1 MPRPLKVV
9 LIVLGALIG
18 TLLAMGIVGAVLIET
33 GVIEDN
39 TATVEQPAATAA
51 PTTTTTPAP
60 TTTRH
65 ATTTTRPSGTTTL
78 PATPEALMSLEEC
91 LEWEWAESD
100 IIYGI
105 GDSLG
110 EMAAAMAIGD
120 ADMAHSWYWHAKGQR
135 EVLYF
140 DEWLIECGHWNPD
153 GAAIAAA
160 DYEAAE
166 EGWRTVERICRDVL
180 EPLGLSC

>member
-1 MPRPLKVV
+1 MRVFRVVV
-9 LIVLGALIG
+9 LTMSALLGVLIL
-18 TLLAMGIVGAVLIET
+18 MGIIGVVLTET
-33 GVIEDN
+33 GVIEEEEE
-39 TATVEQPAATAA
+39 TAEQPTTTTPTAPTTSTSTSTLPAA
-51 PTTTTTPAP
+51 PTT
-60 TTTRH
+60 
-65 ATTTTRPSGTTTL
+65 
-78 PATPEALMSLEEC
+78 EALMAVEEC

-110 EMAAAMAIGD
+110 EMAAAMAVGD

-140 DEWLIECGHWNPD
+140 TEWLAECGHWNPD
-153 GAAIAAA
+153 GAARAAA

-166 EGWRTVERICRDVL
+166 EGWRTVERICRETL